1 MSHDVHNFFFK
12 SIDVQ
17 LLFSMYMH
25 VKWHVMYFLRPK
37 MIVLSPEFICP
48 KMITQFICPAR
59 NFKLKVNYFHVTLY
73 YCIFR
78 FFWHRNFQGRFIV
91 VVYFIFRESYLQLLG
106 QWSTGFSF
114 ANVRNM
120 DKHFETERVQLLC
133 EKQDNV
139 VVHCEKQPWSI
150 IIKIP
155 WQFQC
160 FIQPLWDLLKCILCT
175 KTMSLLGKHEDMV

>member
-1 MSHDVHNFFFK
+1 MCNFCFPCICMSNDMWCTSSVPKWLSYLLNLFVPKWLPSLYAQLETSNSKSIIFMSHYT
-12 SIDVQ
+12 I
-17 LLFSMYMH
+17 
-25 VKWHVMYFLRPK
+25 
-37 MIVLSPEFICP
+37 
-48 KMITQFICPAR
+48 
-59 NFKLKVNYFHVTLY
+59 LY
-73 YCIFR
+73 LE

-133 EKQDNV
+133 KKQDNV